1 MLFASRFTRATAA
14 RRFAVLSARFRRLAV
29 LTARGIILAARLS
42 AASLTL
48 AAAPLTLPTTAAALL
63 ATVLD
68 RFGFNGRIRLIAGNR
83 DARDLFF
90 QQALDIAQQLML
102 IHAHQR

>member
-48 AAAPLTLPTTAAALL
+48 PTTAAALL

-68 RFGFNGRIRLIAGNR
+68 RFGFNGDRKSVV
-83 DARDLFF
+83 
-90 QQALDIAQQLML
+90 
-102 IHAHQR
+102 

>member
-42 AASLTL
+42 AAS
-48 AAAPLTLPTTAAALL
+48 LTLPTTAAALL